1 MKLLK
6 FLPTLALICCAYS
19 NAANLNNQ
27 EFLSLYQSK
36 VTNILNNYPQND
48 GKKLNAQIFDINNN
62 AYMGFLSASRGY
74 KKPSGDVMAMMY
86 YDQFKV
92 NDKDTSFCFILYDSK
107 SNLLNS
113 YLKNTL
119 LDYESVTNYLVMHEM
134 GHCLYAHQQQIGN
147 IKEKI
152 TERENEQ
159 VADMFSVAYFSVI
172 GQKEN
177 AVKIVRQNRKIDP
190 KDIHSNGKDVEN
202 FFVLFNDLDN
212 IEQYSDFGK
221 LFDITFKLFT
231 KNKNNNIN

>member
-1 MKLLK
+1 MKFFK
-6 FLPTLALICCAYS
+6 FLPALALVLCTSS
-19 NAANLNNQ
+19 NSADINNQ

-36 VTNILNNYPQND
+36 VANILNNYPQNN

-62 AYMGFLSASRGY
+62 AYMGFLTTSKGY

-92 NDKDTSFCFILYDSK
+92 NNLETSFCFILYDSK

-134 GHCLYAHQQQIGN
+134 GHCLYAHQHQIVN

-159 VADMFSVAYFSVI
+159 LADMFSVAYFSVI

-212 IEQYSDFGK
+212 IEQYSDFEK
-221 LFDITFKLFT
+221 LFDITFKIFT